1 MFIVVLLSTCLF
13 LVFASLSVFGGGQV
27 FMPIFKWMWLF
38 IAKNFDININET
50 MINNAFTVSN
60 STPGIISTKF
70 AFFTGYFISNGSWY
84 GHLLTIVTYFFFVA
98 PAILMMFYSMKYIN
112 KFNDSPIL
120 KRLIIILKPV
130 VAGIV
135 VSLALQLIISVI
147 FPYLIFNDSIND
159 YFQLNFSSQK
169 VIFFSGWRLIVLY
182 IYVPISVIISFILYR
197 KKVSLFWLIIVNIL
211 IVLIIFMPWL

>member
-84 GHLLTIVTYFFFVA
+84 GHLLTIVTYIFFVA

-182 IYVPISVIISFILYR
+182 IYVSISVIISFILYR
-197 KKVSLFWLIIVNIL
+197 KKVSLFWLIIANIL

>member
-84 GHLLTIVTYFFFVA
+84 GHLLTIVTYIFFVA

-197 KKVSLFWLIIVNIL
+197 KKVSLFWLIIANIL

>member
-84 GHLLTIVTYFFFVA
+84 GHLLTIVTYIFFVA

-135 VSLALQLIISVI
+135 VSLALQLIISII

-197 KKVSLFWLIIVNIL
+197 KKVSLFWLIIANIL

>member
-1 MFIVVLLSTCLF
+1 MLIVVLLSTCLF

-197 KKVSLFWLIIVNIL
+197 KKVSLFWLIIANIL

>member
-1 MFIVVLLSTCLF
+1 MLIVVLLSTCLF

-84 GHLLTIVTYFFFVA
+84 GHLLTIVTYIFFVA

-197 KKVSLFWLIIVNIL
+197 KKVSLFWLIIANIL

>member
-1 MFIVVLLSTCLF
+1 MFTVVLLSTCLF

-38 IAKNFDININET
+38 IAKNFNININET

-84 GHLLTIVTYFFFVA
+84 GHLLTIVTYIFFVA

-197 KKVSLFWLIIVNIL
+197 KKVSLFWLIIANIL

>member
-50 MINNAFTVSN
+50 MINNVFTVSN

-84 GHLLTIVTYFFFVA
+84 GHLLTIVTYIFFVA
-98 PAILMMFYSMKYIN
+98 PAILMMFYSMKYLN

-135 VSLALQLIISVI
+135 ISLALQLIISVI

-159 YFQLNFSSQK
+159 YFKLNFSSQK

-197 KKVSLFWLIIVNIL
+197 KKVSLFWLIIANIL